1 MEGGPAHDSFIL
13 TLHLILSRNGAHV
26 VFVCSEGD
34 VVIEHVIVRG
44 HPRYVIVVI
53 SAIFNRPGVTLAVG
67 LHFLLH
73 YLRRGTVKLLSF
85 TGGCQ
90 KPLLDI

>member
-1 MEGGPAHDSFIL
+1 MEGGPAHDSFII
-13 TLHLILSRNGAHV
+13 TLHLFWSHNRAH
-26 VFVCSEGD
+26 VFVCCEGD

-53 SAIFNRPGVTLAVG
+53 SAIFNRPGVSLAVG

-73 YLRRGTVKLLSF
+73 YLLRRTIKLLSF